1 MTQSTPADFNYPSNY
16 ADVLGSK
23 MHYVEHGEGD
33 PILFLHGQPT
43 WSYLWRNVMPE
54 LEGQG
59 RLIALD
65 LIQ

>member
-54 LEGQG
+54 LEG
-59 RLIALD
+59 
-65 LIQ
+65 